1 MKSNAKRIRDLYNYY
16 LIDEITM
23 PKKYYDIGDKIEKMK
38 KEIAE
43 QLPEKYVEKLD
54 EMCQAFFDMGIID
67 SEESFVAG
75 YSVATQITAE
85 AFTTTYNE
93 MKIKQQ

>member
-1 MKSNAKRIRDLYNYY
+1 MEQNSKRIRDIYNYY

-43 QLPEKYVEKLD
+43 HLPEKYVEMLE

-85 AFTTTYNE
+85 AFTTRYN
-93 MKIKQQ
+93 KIKIKE

>member
-1 MKSNAKRIRDLYNYY
+1 MKSNAKRIRDLYNNY
-16 LIDEITM
+16 LIDEISM
-23 PKKYYDIGDKIEKMK
+23 PKKYYDIGDEIEKMK
-38 KEIAE
+38 NEIAN
-43 QLPEKYVEKLD
+43 QLPKEYVEKLD

-85 AFTTTYNE
+85 AFTTKYNKP
-93 MKIKQQ
+93 KIKE

>member
-1 MKSNAKRIRDLYNYY
+1 MKANAKRIRDLYNYY
-16 LIDEITM
+16 LIDEISM
-23 PKKYYDIGDKIEKMK
+23 PKKYYDIGDEIEKMK

-43 QLPEKYVEKLD
+43 QLPKEYVEKLD

-85 AFTTTYNE
+85 AFTTKYN
-93 MKIKQQ
+93 KIKE